1 MSGKDNTPAIP
12 AQPTHADRFAAK
24 QAAQAKRFGRD
35 RARMLAHVQACIK
48 TAGEAI
54 AAGDVETH
62 DSWLDAANTAMES
75 YRQFV
80 KLSAPKSA
88 PASDTGA
95 VNAG

>member
-1 MSGKDNTPAIP
+1 MSGKDNAPAVP

-35 RARMLAHVQACIK
+35 RARMLVHVQACIK

-54 AAGDVETH
+54 TAGDTLTH
-62 DSWLDAANTAMES
+62 DQWLDAAEKAMES

-80 KLSAPKSA
+80 ALSVGKPS
-88 PASDTGA
+88 PASTMDTPA
-95 VNAG
+95 VS